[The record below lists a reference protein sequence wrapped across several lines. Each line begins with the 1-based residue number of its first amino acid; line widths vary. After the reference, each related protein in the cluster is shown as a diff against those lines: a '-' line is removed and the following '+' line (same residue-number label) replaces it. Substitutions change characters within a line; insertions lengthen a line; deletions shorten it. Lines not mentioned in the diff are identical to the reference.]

1 MAECV
6 RGKGCRIRTP
16 ACRIGKFKEIV
27 KSKANALDFLQFLS
41 IFYRVICVRINPFF
55 GKNHPFFTTCYNKT
69 TSCYTSRFS
78 GKKYVIVRASK
89 IIEICQIK

>member
-55 GKNHPFFTTCYNKT
+55 VVKITLFLPLVTIKRPVVTLRVLAGKNML
-69 TSCYTSRFS
+69 
-78 GKKYVIVRASK
+78 
-89 IIEICQIK
+89 